1 MSDDKPRK
9 RDEAHDPDE
18 ERIRRKAYELWLA
31 EGRPEGR
38 DRDHWELAR
47 ELIAIED
54 SQKTTL
60 RPPPRQDE
68 EPVEPPEAFEN
79 QADVRASPIRARAKR
94 VRRGKRKRR
103 THRSCRFPP
112 PEQRDGLAPREV
124 RERKGNGHAYAQD
137 LGLSHARSRG

>member
-1 MSDDKPRK
+1 MAEEERVPTDS
-9 RDEAHDPDE
+9 AASDPDE

-79 QADVRASPIRARAKR
+79 QADVPGLTDQGEGEAGPTREAEAQNASKLPL
-94 VRRGKRKRR
+94 
-103 THRSCRFPP
+103 SPP
-112 PEQRDGLAPREV
+112 
-124 RERKGNGHAYAQD
+124 K
-137 LGLSHARSRG
+137 

>member
-1 MSDDKPRK
+1 MWDDEPT
-9 RDEAHDPDE
+9 EAGTQAHDPDE

-60 RPPPRQDE
+60 RPPPREDE

-79 QADVRASPIRARAKR
+79 QADVPGLTDQGEGEPGPTREAEAENASKLP
-94 VRRGKRKRR
+94 
-103 THRSCRFPP
+103 
-112 PEQRDGLAPREV
+112 
-124 RERKGNGHAYAQD
+124 
-137 LGLSHARSRG
+137 LSHR